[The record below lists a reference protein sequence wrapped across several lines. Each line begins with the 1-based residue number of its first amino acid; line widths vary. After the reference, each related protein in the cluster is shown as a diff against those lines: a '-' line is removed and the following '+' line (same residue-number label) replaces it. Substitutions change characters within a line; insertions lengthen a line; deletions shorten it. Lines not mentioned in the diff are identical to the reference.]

1 MGVGSHLDLSKLNE
15 SNEERIWHKES
26 LRCGGKLYNWTSNS
40 RLARE
45 CSNVENLV
53 IKRRR
58 LTGFSAIARWVA
70 TQSIGNYGDIGN
82 YYYVRQHWG
91 HRELPYYI
99 CKGTFAFYDFIGELS
114 H

>member
-15 SNEERIWHKES
+15 SNEVWYKES
-26 LRCGGKLYNWTSNS
+26 LRCGGKLHISEMSNS
-40 RLARE
+40 ECRE